1 MKKVEYTAGN
11 IAKCQCTSCPVQA
24 KSECFKGKVRKM
36 QEMMS
41 EDVDIASM
49 IEPEDVPG
57 LYCSTGKASC
67 TDLDAH
73 QICKCG
79 ECPLWT
85 EYGLNKGAPGSYFCR
100 DGTAR

>member
-11 IAKCQCTSCPVQA
+11 IAKCQCTNCPVQT
-24 KSECFKGKVRKM
+24 KSECFKGKLRKM

-41 EDVDIASM
+41 EDVDIASI

-79 ECPLWT
+79 ECLLWT
-85 EYGLNKGAPGSYFCR
+85 EYELNTGTPGSYFCR
-100 DGTAR
+100 DGAAR